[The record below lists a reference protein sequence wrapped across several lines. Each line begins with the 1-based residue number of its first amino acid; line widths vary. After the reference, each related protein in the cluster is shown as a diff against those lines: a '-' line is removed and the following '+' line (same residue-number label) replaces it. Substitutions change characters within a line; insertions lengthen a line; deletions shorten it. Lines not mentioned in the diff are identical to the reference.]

1 MAQTRVAIVTGAN
14 KGIGLAIMRRMCKEF
29 NGDVILTARDKSRG
43 QTAVTQL
50 EGEGLHP
57 KFHQLDI
64 DSRDSISGLKEF
76 VEKNY
81 GGELAYK
88 GCVTPICCT
97 TICCFWSKYYD
108 LSCTCYCRCYKS
120 DTPKSLVVEVKEATR
135 GVPYIYKF
143 L

>member
-81 GGELAYK
+81 GGELAYN

-97 TICCFWSKYYD
+97 TICDCNQNNSQ
-108 LSCTCYCRCYKS
+108 
-120 DTPKSLVVEVKEATR
+120 
-135 GVPYIYKF
+135 
-143 L
+143 